1 MWLTFQKQ
9 KICIA
14 LIVRKCTGY
23 MCKFCFISHKQATS
37 LGSFVTKV
45 LEIRD
50 QGLLSKNFMI
60 SYMYGWFSIVIIYI
74 TWNGTFCSNGLLY
87 CIPGGS
93 WGRGELP
100 CKMLDNARWKIG
112 IKSLKET
119 NLGTMVQALFVR
131 PKTASTR
138 TFPHGRHP
146 KPIQPPLVY
155 PCNYLLCYV
164 KFPPGKVGINWHKLM
179 LSNHSGRVITRHS
192 RSRKML
198 G

>member
-1 MWLTFQKQ
+1 MGRFAQMGY
-9 KICIA
+9 
-14 LIVRKCTGY
+14 CTVY
-23 MCKFCFISHKQATS
+23 PEAA
-37 LGSFVTKV
+37 
-45 LEIRD
+45 
-50 QGLLSKNFMI
+50 
-60 SYMYGWFSIVIIYI
+60 
-74 TWNGTFCSNGLLY
+74 
-87 CIPGGS
+87 GG
-93 WGRGELP
+93 GGELP
-100 CKMLDNARWKIG
+100 CKKLDNARWKIG

>member
-37 LGSFVTKV
+37 LGSFVTKL

-119 NLGTMVQALFVR
+119 NLGTMVQDQRQQAPGLFHMGDT
-131 PKTASTR
+131 PNQSS
-138 TFPHGRHP
+138 PHLYTP
-146 KPIQPPLVY
+146 AIICCV
-155 PCNYLLCYV
+155 
-164 KFPPGKVGINWHKLM
+164 M
-179 LSNHSGRVITRHS
+179 
-192 RSRKML
+192 
-198 G
+198 